1 MRDHVYAL
9 ALAGTGES
17 ILFTMTLLSISKN
30 LWFLAKDEDNVKR
43 YKKNSNKRT
52 AKPAKN
58 ITKRR
63 LKIKLSFIDQDI
75 IPDSFHLFL
84 WPVQ

>member
-30 LWFLAKDEDNVKR
+30 LWFLAKDEDFMAG
-43 YKKNSNKRT
+43 SMMSFPPLWSQDT
-52 AKPAKN
+52 AD
-58 ITKRR
+58 
-63 LKIKLSFIDQDI
+63 F
-75 IPDSFHLFL
+75 FHSLAGKGRAGGREGK
-84 WPVQ
+84 VNDGEVGGT